1 MKQSRWYAIRIKP
14 GYQRM
19 AAADSRLPERRRLET
34 VIEKNCREGGFE
46 IFMPS
51 FVVETKH
58 HRTNKFIEKRFPLL
72 VGYAFVRLPRLNFE
86 ELRKVEGVMCLLKI
100 NRELGPIE
108 FNEDVIG
115 SLMIA
120 DWESRQKHDFQRAVR
135 HETDRV
141 TRIRHLRGQLH
152 KILPKGRGARISM
165 TLQADRAIENL
176 NAALKDRVLCI
187 LNELNEL
194 VEDDGIAP
202 TRKAV

>member
-1 MKQSRWYAIRIKP
+1 MTQSRWYAIRVKP

-34 VIEKNCREGGFE
+34 VIERNCREGGFE

-51 FVVETKH
+51 FLVETKH
-58 HRTNKFIEKRFPLL
+58 HRTNKYIEKRLPLL
-72 VGYAFVRLPRLNFE
+72 VGYAFVHLPRLNFE

-108 FNEDVIG
+108 FHEDVVA
-115 SLMIA
+115 SLMLA
-120 DWESRQKHDFQRAVR
+120 DWEGRQQHDYQRAVR
-135 HETDRV
+135 HEHDRV
-141 TRIRHLRGQLH
+141 TRVRHLRGQLR

-165 TLQADRAIENL
+165 TLEAGKAIENL
-176 NAALKDRVLCI
+176 NTALKEKVLTI
-187 LNELNEL
+187 LSELNQL
-194 VEDDGIAP
+194 VEDDGVAP